1 MRLLL
6 LNIIRSEKDWVMNAL
21 SSRITGQR
29 FCVTFHVLSRK
40 YKMKHI
46 GMYVQRKDT

>member
-1 MRLLL
+1 M
-6 LNIIRSEKDWVMNAL
+6 KDDEAL

-29 FCVTFHVLSRK
+29 FCVTFHVLSHK

-46 GMYVQRKDT
+46 GMYVQRNDT